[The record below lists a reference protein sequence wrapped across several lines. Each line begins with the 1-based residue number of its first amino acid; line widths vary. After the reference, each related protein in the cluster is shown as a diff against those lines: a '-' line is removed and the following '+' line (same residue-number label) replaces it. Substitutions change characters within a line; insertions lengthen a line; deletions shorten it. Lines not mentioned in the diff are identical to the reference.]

1 MNALGHYE
9 KSPAA
14 TVELYFGVQ
23 YDIEHL
29 TC

>member
-9 KSPAA
+9 KGPAA
-14 TVELYFGVQ
+14 TVELSFGVRC
-23 YDIEHL
+23 DIEHL